1 MGFGAFLIGCF
12 LVTKYAVP
20 YMVFATKQHT
30 AVYKSIADVEGYL
43 QPDDIVYV
51 VDHNGVARAFP
62 KKYIWISHIF
72 GGDFGGDEIVMTYC
86 VLTNLPVA
94 YMNDLD
100 GEELDLRVLAQT
112 NNNLLLWDTNSGEI
126 IQQITNTCEF
136 SKRQL
141 EPLPVLEM
149 TWKSYQDLFP
159 VGEVLFNEYTNPVER
174 ILELVMPPV
183 EAVHSG
189 EDWLFPTVDLED
201 TRLPSKEKVIGI
213 KDGGE
218 AIAYTREYLRSAGV
232 VNTRVG
238 DKSIVI
244 AHVPEHDIFV
254 AFDRVRDGLEVEV
267 SEVDVFGNSRQHGR
281 LDPAFIYNGPM
292 WAVWVHYHP
301 DTKLLK

>member
-1 MGFGAFLIGCF
+1 
-12 LVTKYAVP
+12 
-20 YMVFATKQHT
+20 
-30 AVYKSIADVEGYL
+30 
-43 QPDDIVYV
+43 
-51 VDHNGVARAFP
+51 
-62 KKYIWISHIF
+62 
-72 GGDFGGDEIVMTYC
+72 
-86 VLTNLPVA
+86 
-94 YMNDLD
+94 
-100 GEELDLRVLAQT
+100 VLAQT

-149 TWKSYQDLFP
+149 TWSSYQDLFP
-159 VGEVLFNEYTNPVER
+159 EGEVLFNEYTNPVER

-189 EDWLFPTVDLED
+189 EDWMFPTVDLED

-218 AIAYTREYLRSAGV
+218 AIAYTREYLRRAGI
-232 VNTRVG
+232 VNIRVG

-244 AHVPEHDIFV
+244 AHIPEHDIFV
-254 AFDRVRDGLEVEV
+254 AFDRLRDGEEVV
-267 SEVDVFGNSRQHGR
+267 VNEVDVFGNSRKHGR
-281 LDPAFIYNGPM
+281 LDPVFIYNGPM